1 MPIELVPLVL
11 ACKEL
16 PGNSAYGLIA
26 KLMAAQ
32 AKYDLRDFAVCIHI
46 MNAFYNQV
54 KAFDN
59 SGQMTEQH
67 VETLY
72 SGYASVL
79 SYIGGIPLP
88 PIG

>member
-1 MPIELVPLVL
+1 MPIDLVPLVR

-16 PGNSAYGLIA
+16 PGNSANGLIA
-26 KLMAAQ
+26 KLQAAQ
-32 AKYDLRDFAVCIHI
+32 AKYDLKEFAVCINI

-54 KAFDN
+54 RAFSI
-59 SGQMTEQH
+59 SGHMTEQH
-67 VETLY
+67 VEALY

-79 SYIGGIPLP
+79 SYIGGTPLP